1 MFRVLSRL
9 LRLFDFI
16 WHLSNESFL
25 AQYIILLSND
35 CNVLFLFSLGV
46 LFVVWSCLSVL
57 FSFERFRRFIL
68 FECYVNEKSLS
79 LTERVHVNGDFK

>member
-35 CNVLFLFSLGV
+35 CGVLFLFSLDV
-46 LFVVWSCLSVL
+46 LFVVCSCLSVL

-79 LTERVHVNGDFK
+79 FNRTCSC

>member
-1 MFRVLSRL
+1 MVLSRL
-9 LRLFDFI
+9 SRLFDFI

-35 CNVLFLFSLGV
+35 CGVLFLFSLGV
-46 LFVVWSCLSVL
+46 LFVICSCLSV
-57 FSFERFRRFIL
+57 FFFVFECFRRFIL

-79 LTERVHVNGDFK
+79 FNRTCSC

>member
-1 MFRVLSRL
+1 MLRVLSRL

-35 CNVLFLFSLGV
+35 C
-46 LFVVWSCLSVL
+46 SVL
-57 FSFERFRRFIL
+57 FFFLWVYFLSYAHVCQF
-68 FECYVNEKSLS
+68 SLVLS
-79 LTERVHVNGDFK
+79 ALEDLYCLSAM